1 MNTEN
6 IHDRIFKH
14 NFKKIEVARAFL
26 HHNLP
31 KKTRAAINL
40 DLLELMDAEF
50 IPSVYRR
57 ARRADILY
65 TTQSHTGR
73 DVYTLL
79 HLEGQS
85 HHDKNMALRV
95 WEYHTAIGGEHIKR
109 RSTKIPLI
117 ITFVLYH
124 GKAPWTS
131 ARSIAELFKDF
142 DLYVEY
148 GLKRPFLKIL
158 TTESM
163 EKLKAQGAAA
173 GPQLLLRGQTHG
185 DYADHF
191 QELYPLLKKY
201 DQLDEENLGY
211 MITHDTHREEEFIQ
225 KLSKFD
231 AENADKLKTMFERAT
246 QRAAQKAHKEGRQ
259 EGRQEIIKSLC
270 KQGLLTN
277 DQAQIAL
284 RSSL

>member
-6 IHDRIFKH
+6 IHDRVFKH
-14 NFKKIEVARAFL
+14 NFEKIEVARAFL

-31 KKTRAAINL
+31 KKIRAAVNL
-40 DLLELMDAEF
+40 DLLELMHPEF

-57 ARRADILY
+57 GRRVDILY
-65 TTQSHTGR
+65 TTKSHTGV
-73 DVYTLL
+73 DVYTLF
-79 HLEGQS
+79 HLEEKK
-85 HHDKNMALRV
+85 HHKNRTFRV
-95 WEYHTAIGGEHIKR
+95 WEYHTVIGGEHIKR
-109 RSTKIPLI
+109 RRDNIPLI

-124 GKAPWTS
+124 GKVQRTS
-131 ARSIAELFKDF
+131 PRSIAELFKDF
-142 DLYVEY
+142 DLYVEH

-191 QELYPLLKKY
+191 QELYSLLKKY

-211 MITHDTHREEEFIQ
+211 MITHDAHEEKEFIQ

-231 AENADKLKTMFERAT
+231 PENANKLKSYL
-246 QRAAQKAHKEGRQ
+246 KEPPKEPTRK
-259 EGRQEIIKSLC
+259 ESK
-270 KQGLLTN
+270 
-277 DQAQIAL
+277 
-284 RSSL
+284 